1 MARRAAKVKMRTCV
15 PTRNSPPRPARDPEA
30 GFTLIEMLVAML
42 LLSLVGLTLAR
53 FQTFQLQG
61 TASLAAAASARL
73 AADNLA
79 IDLLVAPAA
88 PLSAESGVAD
98 VGGRQWHWQVTPAP
112 APDPVL
118 MPDLVRLDIAVTGAE
133 GGQPIATR
141 SLIRPRGNP
150 PVVGAA
156 R

>member
-1 MARRAAKVKMRTCV
+1 MPTCV
-15 PTRNSPPRPARDPEA
+15 PTKADRPSRQRNPEA

-61 TASLAAAASARL
+61 TASLAASAAARL

-88 PLSAESGVAD
+88 PVAAERGIVD
-98 VGGRQWHWQVTPAP
+98 VGGRPWHWQVTPAP
-112 APDPVL
+112 PPDPAL
-118 MPDLVRLDIAVTGAE
+118 MPELVRLDIAVSAGEGAP
-133 GGQPIATR
+133 PIATR

-150 PVVGAA
+150 PIIGSP